1 MHLLGDALQ
10 LLAAALAHGRAAAL
24 AHALGDAFELLATA
38 LAHAPARSLPAALD
52 DAFAASIPH
61 AHTHAVRRLRA
72 LALPYAFS
80 DSQAFIVDHTHHSS
94 DPAVADLRGG
104 FTSTRFVLVEPSH
117 PGNVGAAARALK
129 TMGFSRL
136 VLVSP
141 RVPHVQ
147 SDPEAIAMASG
158 ADDVLAS
165 AHVVPTLADALSGVH
180 WSIALT
186 ARQREYGPPQWTPRA
201 AASLARDEALHGEI
215 ALVFG
220 NERTGLSNE
229 DVERCSAL
237 AHIPANP
244 AYSSLNLAQAVQVLA
259 YELRM
264 IYLTS
269 GAEVNASA
277 SRAPQASTGSAASA
291 PSTGAAASAEP
302 AGPRAASDEIE
313 SMFAHLESALVALE
327 FLDPANPK
335 KLMSRLRRLFARS
348 GLEREEVNI
357 VRGIA
362 KHILLKTGRKDDSA
376 R

>member
-1 MHLLGDALQ
+1 M
-10 LLAAALAHGRAAAL
+10 
-24 AHALGDAFELLATA
+24 
-38 LAHAPARSLPAALD
+38 
-52 DAFAASIPH
+52 
-61 AHTHAVRRLRA
+61 
-72 LALPYAFS
+72 
-80 DSQAFIVDHTHHSS
+80 DHTHHSS

-141 RVPHVQ
+141 RVANVH

-165 AHVVPTLADALSGVH
+165 VHVVPTLADALTGVH
-180 WSIALT
+180 WSVALT
-186 ARQREYGPPQWTPRA
+186 ARLREYGPPQWAPRA
-201 AASLARDEALHGEI
+201 AAAAAHEEAVHGEI

-259 YELRM
+259 YELRTA
-264 IYLTS
+264 YLSDDETTDGS
-269 GAEVNASA
+269 SAGGAGAAQAESA
-277 SRAPQASTGSAASA
+277 STRAQM
-291 PSTGAAASAEP
+291 
-302 AGPRAASDEIE
+302 AASDEIE

-362 KHILLKTGRKDDSA
+362 RHILLKTKRTD
-376 R
+376 

>member
-1 MHLLGDALQ
+1 V
-10 LLAAALAHGRAAAL
+10 
-24 AHALGDAFELLATA
+24 
-38 LAHAPARSLPAALD
+38 PAGG
-52 DAFAASIPH
+52 AAS
-61 AHTHAVRRLRA
+61 
-72 LALPYAFS
+72 S
-80 DSQAFIVDHTHHSS
+80 G
-94 DPAVADLRGG
+94 PARGG

-136 VLVSP
+136 VLVAP

-165 AHVVPTLADALSGVH
+165 AHVVPTLADALNGVH

-186 ARQREYGPPQWTPRA
+186 ARTREYGPPRLAPRA
-201 AASLARDEALHGEI
+201 AADETRRQVAAGEV

-229 DVERCSAL
+229 HVERCSAL

-259 YELRM
+259 YELR
-264 IYLTS
+264 IAFLD
-269 GAEVNASA
+269 GVDAVAPAPDADASPLA
-277 SRAPQASTGSAASA
+277 Q
-291 PSTGAAASAEP
+291 
-302 AGPRAASDEIE
+302 SDEIE
-313 SMFAHLESALVALE
+313 RMFVHLENALIALD
-327 FLDPANPK
+327 FLDPRHPK
-335 KLMSRLRRLFARS
+335 KLMPRLRRLFART

-357 VRGIA
+357 LRGIA
-362 KHILLKTGRKDDSA
+362 KHALLKA
-376 R
+376 RGPGSDPDA

>member
-1 MHLLGDALQ
+1 M
-10 LLAAALAHGRAAAL
+10 
-24 AHALGDAFELLATA
+24 
-38 LAHAPARSLPAALD
+38 
-52 DAFAASIPH
+52 
-61 AHTHAVRRLRA
+61 
-72 LALPYAFS
+72 
-80 DSQAFIVDHTHHSS
+80 
-94 DPAVADLRGG
+94 ADLRGG

-165 AHVVPTLADALSGVH
+165 AHIVPTLADALSGAH

-186 ARQREYGPPQWTPRA
+186 ARLREYGPPQWTPRA
-201 AASLARDEALHGEI
+201 AASIARGQAVHGEI

-259 YELRM
+259 YELRTA
-264 IYLTS
+264 YLA
-269 GAEVNASA
+269 AED
-277 SRAPQASTGSAASA
+277 
-291 PSTGAAASAEP
+291 AAALARAVAQATAGHGEP

-313 SMFAHLESALVALE
+313 SMFSHLQSALVALD
-327 FLDPANPK
+327 FLDPDNPK

-362 KHILLKTGRKDDSA
+362 KHILLKTKPTDHDAS
-376 R
+376 